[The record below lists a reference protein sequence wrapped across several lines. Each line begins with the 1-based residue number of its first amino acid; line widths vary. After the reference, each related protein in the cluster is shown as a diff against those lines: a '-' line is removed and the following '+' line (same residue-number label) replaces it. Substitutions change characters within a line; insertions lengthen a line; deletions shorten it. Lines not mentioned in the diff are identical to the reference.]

1 MAALDERSERYGRE
15 ARALITLL
23 ELEYG
28 DHSEGADIGDLRKR
42 PLSGGVHEHL
52 RQLFEH
58 ADFLDPRTV
67 RRFYVEL
74 RMWGDMLAAEK
85 GEEPRIKD
93 IGEVSDATKETE
105 QEQSGGRPPRAGART
120 EGRVPPRRVR
130 IIAGRAGRPR
140 PVPADGLGRRRPRGL
155 PAGAGVGLRR
165 RALQPGSQSGAARP
179 VDGFRRLPPRE
190 AWRHTHGGR
199 PAPRG

>member
-1 MAALDERSERYGRE
+1 MKGAKMPNPTTPSKRARKRAFIAALDERSKRYGRE
-15 ARALITLL
+15 AQALITLL

-42 PLSGGVHEHL
+42 PLSGGIHKHL

-93 IGEVSDATKETE
+93 VGGGE
-105 QEQSGGRPPRAGART
+105 
-120 EGRVPPRRVR
+120 
-130 IIAGRAGRPR
+130 
-140 PVPADGLGRRRPRGL
+140 
-155 PAGAGVGLRR
+155 
-165 RALQPGSQSGAARP
+165 
-179 VDGFRRLPPRE
+179 
-190 AWRHTHGGR
+190 
-199 PAPRG
+199 